1 MSLEKLLEQLPSMLT
16 TANARLMDG
25 SRLSAAGWET
35 MEYLQNKRD
44 RSRSQ
49 TIPEASGDLEIVYL
63 GRSSRLHGSSS
74 VLFRPLGW

>member
-35 MEYLQNKRD
+35 MEYLQNK
-44 RSRSQ
+44 SRSQ